1 MELSEVVVKAISE
14 KKGHDI
20 DVYDTKSLTPFMDEM
35 IIATSDNLIQNF
47 AIAQNIKDRAFEAG
61 YTGNFRMEGAKD
73 SRWILVDLRDIVVHL
88 FVGNERELYGL
99 DRLYEECPVRRVE
112 E

>member
-1 MELSEVVVKAISE
+1 MELSDVVLKAISE

-20 DVYDTKSLTPFMDEM
+20 EVYDTKTLTPFMDEM
-35 IIATSDNLIQNF
+35 IIATSDNLIQNY

-61 YTGNFRMEGAKD
+61 YTGDFRMEGSKD
-73 SRWILVDLRDIVVHL
+73 SRWILVDLKDIVVHL

-99 DRLYEECPVRRVE
+99 DRLYEQCPSTRFE
-112 E
+112 S